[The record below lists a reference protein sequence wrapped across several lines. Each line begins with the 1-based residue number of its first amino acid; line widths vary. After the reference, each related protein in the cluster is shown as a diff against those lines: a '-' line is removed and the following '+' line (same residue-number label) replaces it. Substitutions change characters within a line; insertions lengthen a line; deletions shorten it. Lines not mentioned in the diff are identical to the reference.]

1 MACPGRKRKKK
12 RYCESCVNYEQDVPH
27 NGLTLTLTLTLRLI
41 VIVDTNTAR
50 GENLIGSLH
59 NRDKGW
65 KKPRKST
72 QETYTMIM
80 ITKIIINTEA
90 EKSSPLPLS
99 SPSLLY

>member
-1 MACPGRKRKKK
+1 MSR
-12 RYCESCVNYEQDVPH
+12 
-27 NGLTLTLTLTLRLI
+27 TFLI

-65 KKPRKST
+65 KKPRKGT
-72 QETYTMIM
+72 QETYMMIM
-80 ITKIIINTEA
+80 ITKIIINTET

-99 SPSLLY
+99 SSSLFYRSIPYLWERSFG